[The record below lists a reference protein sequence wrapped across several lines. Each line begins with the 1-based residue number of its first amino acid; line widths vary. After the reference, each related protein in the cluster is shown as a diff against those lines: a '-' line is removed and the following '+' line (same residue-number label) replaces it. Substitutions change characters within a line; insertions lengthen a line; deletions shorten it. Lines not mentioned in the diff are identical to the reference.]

1 MTFLVK
7 IIVIMF
13 EDGQERETV
22 ICKTCWKLCQFRKSI
37 PGKKNVKSNLGL
49 KGTVY
54 VSLFHLIVLELQ
66 K

>member
-1 MTFLVK
+1 
-7 IIVIMF
+7 MF